1 MQSVIAGD
9 RHACFHKQLVLC
21 TFMLT
26 QLYDT
31 SEHDPPEKVKDTV
44 PVQQASELDSFR
56 NSGDADRYG
65 ARDIKT

>member
-1 MQSVIAGD
+1 MRVTDMLASTNSP
-9 RHACFHKQLVLC
+9 FLC

-26 QLYDT
+26 QLYAT

-44 PVQQASELDSFR
+44 PVQQASELDSSR
-56 NSGDADRYG
+56 NSGGAERYG